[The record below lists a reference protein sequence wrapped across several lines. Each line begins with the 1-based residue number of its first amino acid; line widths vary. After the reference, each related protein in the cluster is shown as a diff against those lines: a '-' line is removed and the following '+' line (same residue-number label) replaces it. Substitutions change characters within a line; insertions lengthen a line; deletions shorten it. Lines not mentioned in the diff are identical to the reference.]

1 MPPIPTQTMRR
12 LSVPSQESGLPRR
25 RLLGAGAAL
34 ALTPALAL
42 AAAAGPGAPATP
54 AQMQGPFYPLV
65 LPPDQDNDLTQVRGR
80 SGRAKGVITDIGG
93 VVIDLRGQAVA
104 DVAIEIWQVNGY
116 GRYHHPDDDSDL
128 PVDPYFQGFGRTVT
142 ARDGSYRFRTIRPLP
157 YPGRAPHI
165 HFALKGRGFG
175 PFHTQMYLA
184 GAPENATDFL
194 LTRVRDARER
204 DLLIVALEGPT
215 DGTAPM
221 TGRFDIVLGHALLQ
235 RER

>member
-1 MPPIPTQTMRR
+1 MPPIRAQTMRC
-12 LSVPSQESGLPRR
+12 LSVPSPRLAHPRR

-34 ALTPALAL
+34 VLTPSIAF
-42 AAAAGPGAPATP
+42 AAVAGPGAPATP
-54 AQMQGPFYPLV
+54 AQMQGPFYPQA
-65 LPPDQDNDLTQVRGR
+65 LPLDQDNDLTQVRGR
-80 SGRAKGVITDIGG
+80 TGRARGVVTDIGG
-93 VVIDLRGQAVA
+93 VVVDLRGQPVA

-116 GRYHHPDDDSDL
+116 GRYHHPDDESDL
-128 PVDPYFQGFGRTVT
+128 PVDPNFQGFGHTVT
-142 ARDGSYRFRTIRPLP
+142 ARDGAYRFRTIRPLP

-175 PFHTQMYLA
+175 PFYTQMYLA

-194 LTRVRDARER
+194 LTRVRDPRER
-204 DLLIVALEGPT
+204 DLLIVALEGPS
-215 DGTAPM
+215 DGAAPM